1 MAARAQLRIEVS
13 DPGLTQSLTGFME
26 HTIYSPQRSDE
37 GVVVVTGPEGLP
49 HEIARAEITL
59 YLKAWHRLHPQAS
72 ASLID

>member
-26 HTIYSPQRSDE
+26 HTIYSPQPSE
-37 GVVVVTGPEGLP
+37 KGVVVVTGPEGLP
-49 HEIARAEITL
+49 HEIARAEIAL